1 MSLIATAERTFEEPV
16 VGCTRG
22 QFIPIVFATKLN
34 VGSCEVMHRMYGFD
48 HYRILIIIIGASL
61 LSTHRLPRKAFRR
74 PPAATPQ
81 GRHPPPRVAGAA
93 APAGRQHRDQG
104 RRRRQ
109 VERGGSDHSPGGPSS
124 CRTRKHGGSKRQ
136 VWRRIHI
143 GIDERTLQIR
153 AANLTTSDVGEAPM
167 LPERLDQIPP
177 DQEIGSVNADGASN
191 TCKGH
196 DALPGHGA
204 WAVIPPRKTAKP

>member
-1 MSLIATAERTFEEPV
+1 L
-16 VGCTRG
+16 
-22 QFIPIVFATKLN
+22 
-34 VGSCEVMHRMYGFD
+34 
-48 HYRILIIIIGASL
+48 
-61 LSTHRLPRKAFRR
+61 
-74 PPAATPQ
+74 
-81 GRHPPPRVAGAA
+81 
-93 APAGRQHRDQG
+93 
-104 RRRRQ
+104 
-109 VERGGSDHSPGGPSS
+109 S
-124 CRTRKHGGSKRQ
+124 CRTRKHGGSKRR

-191 TCKGH
+191 TRKGH

>member
-1 MSLIATAERTFEEPV
+1 L
-16 VGCTRG
+16 
-22 QFIPIVFATKLN
+22 
-34 VGSCEVMHRMYGFD
+34 
-48 HYRILIIIIGASL
+48 
-61 LSTHRLPRKAFRR
+61 
-74 PPAATPQ
+74 
-81 GRHPPPRVAGAA
+81 
-93 APAGRQHRDQG
+93 
-104 RRRRQ
+104 
-109 VERGGSDHSPGGPSS
+109 S
-124 CRTRKHGGSKRQ
+124 CRTRKHGGSKRR

-196 DALPGHGA
+196 DALPGMAHGPSFRPA
-204 WAVIPPRKTAKP
+204 RPQSREKQTPPVRSRATKPCTHCGGGGGRIVRRQWSGHRRRRAKTGMPCMKLPGRRLSARDFARQVAELEVRVAVLNGLTAPADPSPTWRHKSAQGRERHKPQTTRATEPTATVVFWRQ